1 MRLRLALLA
10 ALMLL
15 GVAAAPVRAN
25 TVTPICTVP
34 GLVTVDCA
42 SWHSSNVTLRW
53 TVSPPPDATSGC
65 DTVTIRSDT
74 PASGARVSCTAYWGL
89 DFSQFAGYTA
99 TVRVDKTPPKV
110 TGATPARPPDYGGW
124 YNHPVAFAFQGN
136 DALSGL
142 AGCDSIVY
150 SGPDGA
156 GGPVTGGCRDVAG
169 NRATASFPINYD
181 ASPPAPPQVQALP
194 GNRGVRV
201 SWIAPPDASQVVV
214 SRSGPTSSA
223 AAKTIYRGHGD
234 AVRDH
239 GLKNGVRY
247 RYTVTVLDQAGNRS
261 SAGITAMPTSSTLRP
276 LTGSVVSAP
285 PRLTWKAVQSASYYN
300 VQLFR
305 GKHKVLSAWPH
316 GNHLQLK
323 PSWRLGH
330 RSQRLRSGT
339 YKWYVWPGYGAR
351 PEHRYG
357 SLVGQSSFRVSG

>member
-1 MRLRLALLA
+1 MRLRLALVA
-10 ALMLL
+10 ALTLL
-15 GVAAAPVRAN
+15 GVAAAPARAN
-25 TVTPICTVP
+25 TVTPSCTLP

-53 TVSPPPDATSGC
+53 TWSPPGEDAASSGC
-65 DTVTIRSDT
+65 LPTTFRTDT
-74 PASGARVSCTAYWGL
+74 PAEGSTVVCTVYWGF
-89 DFSQFAGYTA
+89 DFAGAQA

-124 YNHPVAFAFQGN
+124 YNHPVALAFQGS

-142 AGCDSIVY
+142 AGCDSVVY
-150 SGPDGA
+150 SGPGGA
-156 GGPVTGGCRDVAG
+156 GAPVTGGCRDLAG

-181 ASPPAPPQVQALP
+181 ATPPAPPQVQALP

-201 SWIAPPDASQVVV
+201 SWVAPPDASQVVV
-214 SRSGPTSSA
+214 SRSGPTGSA

-261 SAGITAMPTSSTLRP
+261 SAAITAMPTASTLRP

-285 PRLTWKAVQSASYYN
+285 PRLTWKAVRGASYYN
-300 VQLFR
+300 VQLYR

-323 PSWRLGH
+323 PSWRLGG
-330 RSQRLRSGT
+330 RSQRLSPGAYR
-339 YKWYVWPGYGAR
+339 WYVWPGYGAR

-357 SLVGQSSFRVSG
+357 RLLGQSGFRVSR